1 MSDDVPDPGF
11 RSCFEKKDSDPTGSQ
26 LKKKIQIQFRPVS
39 NTDPDPFNW
48 EEYKFFI
55 LFWKQSFNSLKENY
69 N

>member
-48 EEYKFFI
+48 EEY
-55 LFWKQSFNSLKENY
+55 
-69 N
+69 